1 VGEISGNISASHPL
15 SLAGSCSTRWQ
26 RPRPDSAHFVAVY
39 LGRITVR
46 TDYLEPRAQTHR
58 RADNYFGRT
67 HSPASPKRF
76 KLIYLAGGLS
86 LVLSFLLTLQFT
98 KPSSSPGAGLAT
110 LASSA
115 VHDSRSLMAAVK
127 AAGLRGSPKVK
138 GDIDEIKRLDADR
151 VSLKGWA
158 AEIGHGGTPLS
169 VVAFAEGHGTTPIE
183 TQGTHANLT
192 PALGLSDAGADNV
205 SFQGSLTCRRGEKL
219 IVVAVTQDNNYGY
232 FGSRVCP

>member
-1 VGEISGNISASHPL
+1 M
-15 SLAGSCSTRWQ
+15 
-26 RPRPDSAHFVAVY
+26 
-39 LGRITVR
+39 TVR
-46 TDYLEPRAQTHR
+46 INYLEPRAQTRR
-58 RADNYFGRT
+58 RATR
-67 HSPASPKRF
+67 SPPKGFR
-76 KLIYLAGGLS
+76 LIYVAGGLS
-86 LVLSFLLTLQFT
+86 LVLSFLLTLQLT
-98 KPSSSPGAGLAT
+98 KPSSSSSPSLAT

-138 GDIDEIKRLDADR
+138 GDIDEIKRLDTDR

-183 TQGTHANLT
+183 TKGTHPNLT